1 MEAKMTAATATH
13 KMSTMDY
20 VYKVSAGVSNAI
32 LVCLGIGLLLQSL
45 ANFVHWT
52 ALYQVG
58 AIAQVLL
65 GPAFGVAIA
74 TMLNSNTLVTFSA
87 MISSTIGANA
97 VYFSQSATSGV
108 TATGHTLAQTAQSSI
123 FTTGQ
128 PISAVAAGLVAV
140 LIGNYLT
147 GKTPLDMMLVPLA
160 ATFVGAVVGLGLAAV
175 TTPALVWLSKFIAT
189 SMKVNPLIGSMA
201 VALAWAL
208 FLMTPASSAALAVA
222 VMLDPVSSGAALI
235 GTTAQFVGFT
245 IMSFRQNN
253 LGANIAQGII
263 TPKVQFP
270 NLLVNPR
277 LAIPPMVAAVISAPV
292 ATMVFH
298 FSTSYKLAGLGLNS
312 LIAPISLASTNFN
325 QFMVYLLTGV
335 LMPAVISIVLYRVLV
350 AAKWVESQQL
360 QLEVV

>member
-1 MEAKMTAATATH
+1 MEATTTAATATH

-97 VYFSQSATSGV
+97 VFFSQSATNGV
-108 TATGHTLAQTAQSSI
+108 TATGHTLAQAAQSSI

-160 ATFVGAVVGLGLAAV
+160 ATFVGAVAV
-175 TTPALVWLSKFIAT
+175 S
-189 SMKVNPLIGSMA
+189 
-201 VALAWAL
+201 LAWAL
-208 FLMTPASSAALAVA
+208 FLMTPAS
-222 VMLDPVSSGAALI
+222 
-235 GTTAQFVGFT
+235 
-245 IMSFRQNN
+245 
-253 LGANIAQGII
+253 
-263 TPKVQFP
+263 
-270 NLLVNPR
+270 
-277 LAIPPMVAAVISAPV
+277 
-292 ATMVFH
+292 
-298 FSTSYKLAGLGLNS
+298 
-312 LIAPISLASTNFN
+312 
-325 QFMVYLLTGV
+325 
-335 LMPAVISIVLYRVLV
+335 
-350 AAKWVESQQL
+350 
-360 QLEVV
+360 

>member
-1 MEAKMTAATATH
+1 MSQSTAESATH
-13 KMSTMDY
+13 KMTTMDY

-32 LVCLGIGLLLQSL
+32 LVCLGIGLLLQSF
-45 ANFVHWT
+45 ANFLHWQ
-52 ALYQVG
+52 ALYQIG

-74 TMLNSNTLVTFSA
+74 TMLHSNTLVTFSA

-97 VYFSQSATSGV
+97 VFFSQSGTTGV
-108 TATGHTLAQTAQSSI
+108 TATGHTLMQVAQSPMFS
-123 FTTGQ
+123 TGQ

-140 LIGNYLT
+140 LVGNYLT

-160 ATFVGAVVGLGLAAV
+160 ATFIGTVTGLGLAAV
-175 TTPALVWLSKFIAT
+175 TTPALVWLSQFIAT
-189 SMKVNPLIGSMA
+189 SMKVNPLLGSMA
-201 VALAWAL
+201 VSLAWAL

-245 IMSFRQNN
+245 VMSFRQNN
-253 LGANIAQGII
+253 IGANIAQSII

-277 LAIPPMVAAVISAPV
+277 LAIPPMVAAIVAAPI
-292 ATMVFH
+292 ATLVFH
-298 FSTSYKLAGLGLNS
+298 FSTTYKLAGLGLNS
-312 LIAPISLASTNFN
+312 LIAPITLASTNMGSFLV
-325 QFMVYLLTGV
+325 FMGVGV
-335 LMPAVISIVLYRVLV
+335 LLPAVISLVLYRVLL

-360 QLEVV
+360 QLEIV

>member
-1 MEAKMTAATATH
+1 MEATTTAATATH

-45 ANFVHWT
+45 ANFVHWA

-97 VYFSQSATSGV
+97 VFFSQSATNGV
-108 TATGHTLAQTAQSSI
+108 TATGHTLAQAAQSSI

-201 VALAWAL
+201 VSLAWAL

-222 VMLDPVSSGAALI
+222 VMLDPV
-235 GTTAQFVGFT
+235 
-245 IMSFRQNN
+245 
-253 LGANIAQGII
+253 
-263 TPKVQFP
+263 
-270 NLLVNPR
+270 
-277 LAIPPMVAAVISAPV
+277 
-292 ATMVFH
+292 
-298 FSTSYKLAGLGLNS
+298 
-312 LIAPISLASTNFN
+312 
-325 QFMVYLLTGV
+325 
-335 LMPAVISIVLYRVLV
+335 
-350 AAKWVESQQL
+350 
-360 QLEVV
+360 

>member
-1 MEAKMTAATATH
+1 MEATSSATATH
-13 KMSTMDY
+13 KMTTKDY
-20 VYKVSAGVSNAI
+20 VYQVSAGVSNAI
-32 LVCLGIGLLLQSL
+32 LVCLGIGLLLQSF
-45 ANFVHWT
+45 ANFLHWQ

-74 TMLNSNTLVTFSA
+74 TMLHSNTLVTFSA

-97 VYFSQSATSGV
+97 VYFSQSATGGV
-108 TATGHTLAQTAQSSI
+108 TATGHTLAQAASSTI

-140 LIGNYLT
+140 LVGNYLT

-160 ATFVGAVVGLGLAAV
+160 ATFIGTVAGLGLAAV

-189 SMKVNPLIGSMA
+189 SMKVNPLLGSMA
-201 VALAWAL
+201 VSLAWAL

-245 IMSFRQNN
+245 VMSFRQNN
-253 LGANIAQGII
+253 IGANIAQGII

-277 LAIPPMVAAVISAPV
+277 LAIPPMVAAIVSAPI
-292 ATMVFH
+292 ATIVFN
-298 FSTSYKLAGLGLNS
+298 FSTTYKLAGLGLNS
-312 LIAPISLASTNFN
+312 LIAPITLATTNPQGFL
-325 QFMVYLLTGV
+325 VYLAVGV
-335 LMPAVISIVLYRVLV
+335 TLPAAISLVLYRVLL
-350 AAKWVESQQL
+350 AAHWVKSQQL
-360 QLEVV
+360 QLEIV

>member
-1 MEAKMTAATATH
+1 METTTTAATATH

-74 TMLNSNTLVTFSA
+74 TMLNSNT
-87 MISSTIGANA
+87 SSTIGANA
-97 VYFSQSATSGV
+97 VFFSQSATNGV
-108 TATGHTLAQTAQSSI
+108 TATGHTLAQAAQSSI

-201 VALAWAL
+201 VSLAWAL

-277 LAIPPMVAAVISAPV
+277 LAIPPMVAAVIAAPV
-292 ATMVFH
+292 ATIAFH

-325 QFMVYLLTGV
+325 SFMVYLLTGV

-360 QLEVV
+360 QLEIV

>member
-1 MEAKMTAATATH
+1 MIETTTAPTH
-13 KMSTMDY
+13 KMTTKDY
-20 VYKVSAGVSNAI
+20 VYQVSAGVSNAI
-32 LVCLGIGLLLQSL
+32 LVCLGIGLLLQSFATML
-45 ANFVHWT
+45 HWS

-58 AIAQVLL
+58 TIAQVLL

-74 TMLNSNTLVTFSA
+74 TMLHSNTLVTFSA
-87 MISSTIGANA
+87 MISSTVGANA
-97 VYFSQSATSGV
+97 VFFSQSSTNGV
-108 TATGHTLAQTAQSSI
+108 TATGHTLAQAAQSSI

-140 LIGNYLT
+140 LVGNYLT

-160 ATFVGAVVGLGLAAV
+160 ATFVGAVTGLGLAAV
-175 TTPALVWLSKFIAT
+175 TTPALVWLSQFIAA
-189 SMKVNPLIGSMA
+189 SMKVNPLLGSMA
-201 VALAWAL
+201 VSLAWAL

-245 IMSFRQNN
+245 VMSYRQNN

-277 LAIPPMVAAVISAPV
+277 LAIPPMVAAVVCAPI
-292 ATMVFH
+292 ATIVFN
-298 FSTSYKLAGLGLNS
+298 FSTTYKLAGLGLNS
-312 LIAPISLASTNFN
+312 LIAPLTLASTNLGRFGV
-325 QFMVYLLTGV
+325 FMLVGV
-335 LMPAVISIVLYRVLV
+335 VLPAVISLVLYRVLL
-350 AAKWVESQQL
+350 AANWVESQQL
-360 QLEVV
+360 QLEIV

>member
-1 MEAKMTAATATH
+1 MEATTTAATATH

-97 VYFSQSATSGV
+97 VFFSQSATNGV
-108 TATGHTLAQTAQSSI
+108 TATGHTLAQAAQSSI

-147 GKTPLDMMLVPLA
+147 GKTPLDMMLVR
-160 ATFVGAVVGLGLAAV
+160 LAAV

-201 VALAWAL
+201 VSLAWAL

-277 LAIPPMVAAVISAPV
+277 LAIPPMVAAVIAAPV
-292 ATMVFH
+292 ATIAFH

-325 QFMVYLLTGV
+325 SFVVYLLTGV
-335 LMPAVISIVLYRVLV
+335 LMPAVISIVLYRILV

-360 QLEVV
+360 QLEIV